1 MGLAPLPP
9 GTAIVVDNVVRE
21 GEVMDAAS
29 SDPDVIGMR
38 RMFELMARVAA
49 QQTVAPKAGM
59 ASRSPFVN

>member
-1 MGLAPLPP
+1 
-9 GTAIVVDNVVRE
+9 VVDNVVRE

-49 QQTVAPKAGM
+49 
-59 ASRSPFVN
+59 